1 MDGLGALLLLALTA
15 VMAVMIAE
23 GINDT
28 TIVVF
33 APLASMIAVS
43 WYFYSRRSKPLTLI
57 EKVAANSWLFIRRLV
72 GFIGALVFVAIAV
85 FVFLPA
91 SDLTWQSRLGA
102 VLFFLIL
109 SAFSL
114 WVAIYGQGNNRYQ
127 FKDDI
132 ELHRHNKR
140 RYKWRW

>member
-33 APLASMIAVS
+33 APLASMIGVS